1 MIDTGASSSAGTGA
15 AREKYSTPAQVQGK
29 ADGRAAGVEAA
40 REKADEAPPNPQDT
54 VHLSDQAKEVK
65 DELAKDISSMPPEE
79 RERWEKATEL
89 VDQYA
94 PEDIKKLIHERGVS
108 IEGDGT
114 FYSADKKKILFSQDC
129 ASRYSPVDIA
139 RTLVHE
145 GTHAQ
150 QFDQPNNQYC
160 LDEEADA
167 FYNGMQFEEKL
178 IKDGKM
184 KAEDDT
190 GCFKDLYAIYEKH
203 GGGKTPAE
211 EQAIKEEVM
220 DTISSYDCYKG
231 TKRRSELQPQ
241 QATPTSPV
249 PTPEPGNSTPTPAPA
264 STPEPGNSTPT
275 ATPTPRP
282 PQNQTPAPQPG
293 GQAESNPVGDFFT
306 NLWKWIT
313 GG

>member
-15 AREKYSTPAQVQGK
+15 VREKYTAQGTSAQVQGK
-29 ADGRAAGVEAA
+29 AEGKAAGAEAA
-40 REKADEAPPNPQDT
+40 KEKSDETAADPQDT
-54 VHLSDQAKEVK
+54 VRLSDQAKEVK
-65 DELAKDISSMPPEE
+65 DELPIDTSKMTPEE
-79 RERWEKATEL
+79 KERWDKAMEL

-108 IEGDGT
+108 IEGNGT
-114 FYSADKKKILFSQDC
+114 YYSPDKKKILFSEDV

-167 FYNGMQFEEKL
+167 FYKGMQFEEKL

-211 EQAIKEEVM
+211 ERAIKEEIM

-231 TKRRSELQPQ
+231 TKRRSELQQ
-241 QATPTSPV
+241 EQAGPSNSV
-249 PTPEPGNSTPTPAPA
+249 PGSGHESSTPAPT
-264 STPEPGNSTPT
+264 SGPSK
-275 ATPTPRP
+275 
-282 PQNQTPAPQPG
+282 NQTPAPQSG
-293 GQAESNPVGDFFT
+293 GQAESNPVEDFFNT
-306 NLWKWIT
+306 LRKWIMSSAAL
-313 GG
+313 G